1 MPSKGKRG
9 CPTIDRTASFSVCT
23 THVPL
28 GRSFLAAG
36 RPDRHRPAKRAPARR
51 SAPSGCRSETSLR
64 ERCNPPHEKEG
75 RERILPGTAG
85 RCRRYDRGKN
95 NDPSCVPSCLPPG
108 TSGKRSGTPAGLKA
122 ASDRD
127 GRMPSVNSRPFRASG
142 RRIRPIPVF
151 GRFRTPFGGEGNIR
165 ERLMIFDRKNGL
177 AACGTRPRRGRGSA
191 ARNRAPPGIPR
202 PVSRRTFRQ
211 DACNSRKPDHYR
223 SEKTAVRKRT
233 ISLSRA
239 QSRTRSSYAE
249 AGNGRNK
256 FNHFV
261 KPRAIRVRSE
271 IAEAGNGRVKPLVC
285 IKPGPLRRLP
295 GPETKHET
303 PTFRRG
309 GNR

>member
-9 CPTIDRTASFSVCT
+9 CPVNRRTASFFRMHHARTS
-23 THVPL
+23 
-28 GRSFLAAG
+28 
-36 RPDRHRPAKRAPARR
+36 RPELSCRRQTR
-51 SAPSGCRSETSLR
+51 SAPPGKESSGTTFRTVRLPERDKSSRKVQPAARKRREGAHTARHRRSMQ
-64 ERCNPPHEKEG
+64 
-75 RERILPGTAG
+75 
-85 RCRRYDRGKN
+85 RYDRGKN
-95 NDPSCVPSCLPPG
+95 NDPSCVPSCLPPR
-108 TSGKRSGTPAGLKA
+108 TSGKRFGTPAGLKA

-142 RRIRPIPVF
+142 RRIRSIPVF
-151 GRFRTPFGGEGNIR
+151 GRFRTPFVGKENVW

-191 ARNRAPPGIPR
+191 ARNCAPPGIPR

-211 DACNSRKPDHYR
+211 GACNSRKPDHYR

-249 AGNGRNK
+249 ARNGRKK
-256 FNHFV
+256 FNVFD
-261 KPRAIRVRSE
+261 KPRAIRVRSK
-271 IAEAGNGRVKPLVC
+271 IAEAGNDRVKPLVC

-309 GNR
+309 GKR